1 MADPIGIASGIAG
14 LVTIAWQIVNLSHSY
29 ISDVR
34 SADRS
39 RARFEQ
45 ELLALTSVLL
55 QAEDACQEAE
65 SLGLV
70 APRPAA
76 LSANIV
82 SESHVQLL
90 DLRSEL
96 QKHSSRLI
104 WPFREKELRKHVDAL
119 QRLNAIFS
127 AFVTS
132 NVLSRVIRDLSE
144 DTSACIL
151 YFFCDF
157 SSRTQQS
164 TAVILRSI
172 LLQLAEQGDPAVLS
186 ELNKQRQSIGR
197 NFSTE
202 NLAQALHTTFLDH
215 KNIFLVLDAP
225 DELETP
231 KEIVSLL
238 QAFAEAGCKVCVTS
252 RDIPEVRGPLSAA
265 KHIHIRNASPE
276 DLATYIR
283 SRFAESDFCDALTAI
298 NDIVDAVVQRADGI
312 FLLAKLFLD
321 QLLELSTLKKIRKT
335 VKSLPVTVSEAFKTS
350 LERIEA
356 QPKDK
361 RELAHRLIRW
371 ITHSHRRLKAI
382 EVMHA
387 FAVDEDED
395 EDEIDSENC
404 PPLTMLLKVCAGLVT
419 ENPKD
424 GTIGMVHTSA
434 YEFFRSHYSNQYA
447 SIQVD
452 IAKTSLLYLSSQEMR
467 AGACE
472 NLESLDKRLEK
483 LPFLPYAAR
492 YWGKHIEIPDLEEQL
507 TSFIMTLIDDEALRS
522 SSFQVL
528 QNRHGLKSPGV
539 AEASFEMTPR
549 DQQPLHIAAYWGLEK
564 TAAALLAR
572 GDDPSVPD
580 SQGWTPLHWAVSNSN
595 SAIVKVLIDGGAR
608 LDATDSQGWTPLFWT
623 AFNDDIAILQQLL
636 ESGAQHLV
644 RDISGWT
651 ALKYAIS
658 RRHFGVVQ
666 VLVEHYKRYLA
677 RMRQDEN
684 NQARGL
690 SFEQER
696 DYVEASIEMV
706 ADMKNDEVPSLL
718 EKPDMAVEDYE
729 KLWSLGHFDR
739 TLHNIWRLREKAEMV
754 NGPDYYID
762 CYSGN
767 RPPPADDW
775 KSRLLHVA
783 IKAAQPLVLQLLI
796 ELGADVNFNA
806 SGRNVGGRTPL
817 HTASFR
823 KDPQFVEILLQHGA
837 DASTRDHSG
846 LTALHMAVM
855 HGFDDTVAMLLKWN
869 SDPNA
874 RSTSKKNS
882 RGARDW
888 SDEGRPSK
896 EDGVQMTPLM
906 LACGLVSLD
915 DESAFASSRIIELLI
930 ASHADANLKDYDEK
944 SCLLYAI
951 KSGHP
956 KIVRQ
961 LLDAGADVHSKDR
974 SGRNALHYAARYGN
988 LEVVKMVI
996 DAGAE
1001 ATIDKSGRN
1010 AFHHL
1015 TNRNDN
1021 SLKAEE
1027 IEGIIDLLAE
1037 KCGPGA
1043 MSADWDAPPVQ
1054 PMMTRP
1060 SSHTYTRCN
1069 YTFTPLSL
1077 ALKATSWKL
1086 FEALEE
1092 RGAAFNTTF
1101 PLDHLLFMP
1110 VHQLQ
1115 PRATR
1120 FLLDRGAWLSP
1131 EMYSVAHMFNLIELK
1146 KSPENLAPILEDLP
1160 RLKVDINAEDKYE
1173 KRTMLLATVQ
1183 HINSEV
1189 ATQSFLDAG
1198 ADPFK
1203 TDNKGLDAFLQA
1215 LLSRCD
1221 KALRCLIRHA
1231 HSHPRAGHWTTH
1243 LLPPPAAAAAD
1254 PAPSADFF
1262 ASICTALSLHGSL
1275 DALHGAPLGAPHGL
1289 DRQTLLQHFAALND
1303 LPRVQ
1308 TLLAH
1313 GASPEIPDQLGWR
1326 ALHTALHHNAPAVAA
1341 ALLAA
1346 GADPHAA
1353 TTRWRDA
1360 STKPSGLYAGN
1371 VWKGTP
1377 LHLAAMCGNVEAVAL
1392 LLARGVDVDAS
1403 TGVEWR
1409 SYNAGHGPSAL
1420 RIALD
1425 TGTFYGRVGSAL
1437 DGRRLRVA
1445 EMLVEAGAATVGV
1458 AEHLVDGDILAFG
1471 DFPALW
1477 KRLRG

>member
-14 LVTIAWQIVNLSHSY
+14 LVTVAWQIVNLSHSY

-70 APRPAA
+70 AQRPTA
-76 LSANIV
+76 LSANVV

-144 DTSACIL
+144 DSSACIV

-172 LLQLAEQGDPAVLS
+172 LLQLAEQGDSAVLS

-202 NLAQALHTTFLDH
+202 SLAQALHTTCLNH

-225 DELETP
+225 DELEHP

-283 SRFAESDFCDALTAI
+283 SRFAESDFCDALAAI

-335 VKSLPVTVSEAFKTS
+335 VKSLPVTVSEAFQTS

-371 ITHSHRRLKAI
+371 ITHSHRRLKAA

-395 EDEIDSENC
+395 EDEIDPENC

-419 ENPKD
+419 ENSKD

-434 YEFFRSHYSNQYA
+434 YEFFRSHYSNEYA

-472 NLESLDKRLEK
+472 NLESLDKRLQK

-507 TSFIMTLIDDEALRS
+507 TSSIMTLIDDEALRS

-539 AEASFEMTPR
+539 AEATFEMTPR

-580 SQGWTPLHWAVSNSN
+580 SQGWTPLHWAVSNGN
-595 SAIVKVLIDGGAR
+595 SAIVKVLVDGGAR

-623 AFNDDIAILQQLL
+623 AFNDDIAILHQLL

-666 VLVEHYKRYLA
+666 VLVEHYKRCLA
-677 RMRQDEN
+677 RMRQDED
-684 NQARGL
+684 NQAREL

-696 DYVEASIEMV
+696 DYVEASIEMA

-739 TLHNIWRLREKAEMV
+739 TLHNIWRLREKAEMI
-754 NGPDYYID
+754 NGPAHYLER
-762 CYSGN
+762 YSWN

-796 ELGADVNFNA
+796 ELGADVNFY
-806 SGRNVGGRTPL
+806 VGGRTPL

-823 KDPQFVEILLQHGA
+823 KDPRFVEILLQHGA

-855 HGFDDTVAMLLKWN
+855 NGFDDTVAMLLKWN

-874 RSTSKKNS
+874 RSTSK
-882 RGARDW
+882 RDPRTARDW

-896 EDGVQMTPLM
+896 EDGVQRTPLM

-915 DESAFASSRIIELLI
+915 DESESALASSRIIELLI

-961 LLDAGADVHSKDR
+961 LLDASADVNSKDR

-1001 ATIDKSGRN
+1001 ATIDKVGRN

-1015 TNRNDN
+1015 TSRNDKN
-1021 SLKAEE
+1021 LKAEE

-1043 MSADWDAPPVQ
+1043 MSADWNAPPGQ
-1054 PMMTRP
+1054 PMRERP
-1060 SSHTYTRCN
+1060 NYHSYTRSD
-1069 YTFTPLSL
+1069 YVFTPLTL
-1077 ALKATSWKL
+1077 ALKATSWTL
-1086 FEALEE
+1086 FEALED

-1101 PLDHLLFMP
+1101 PLDHLLFMA
-1110 VHQLQ
+1110 VYQLQ

-1131 EMYSVAHMFNLIELK
+1131 ETYSVTYMFNEKDL
-1146 KSPENLAPILEDLP
+1146 SDFPENLAPILADLP
-1160 RLKVDINAEDKYE
+1160 RLKVDINAEDEYN
-1173 KRTMLLATVQ
+1173 KRTMLLETVRS
-1183 HINSEV
+1183 IDSEAV
-1189 ATQSFLDAG
+1189 TQSFLDVG

-1203 TDNKGLDAFLQA
+1203 TDSKGLDAFLHA
-1215 LLSRCD
+1215 LLSRHD
-1221 KALRCLIRHA
+1221 EALRRLLHHA

-1243 LLPPPAAAAAD
+1243 LRPPAASNEAATP
-1254 PAPSADFF
+1254 PAASVF
-1262 ASICTALSLHGSL
+1262 ARICAALALDGTLNAPRGS
-1275 DALHGAPLGAPHGL
+1275 DG
-1289 DRQTLLQHFAALND
+1289 QTLLQHFAALGD

-1308 TLLAH
+1308 QLLAS
-1313 GASPEIPDQLGWR
+1313 GASPEIADAHGWR
-1326 ALHTALHHNAPAVAA
+1326 ALHVALHRNATGVATAL
-1341 ALLAA
+1341 LDA

-1353 TTRWRDA
+1353 TTHWRDGFV
-1360 STKPSGLYAGN
+1360 KPSGLYAGDA
-1371 VWKGTP
+1371 WAGRP
-1377 LHLAAMCGNVEAVAL
+1377 LHLAAMCGDGEAVAL
-1392 LLARGVDVDAS
+1392 LLAKGVDVDAG
-1403 TGVEWR
+1403 TGVVATGF
-1409 SYNAGHGPSAL
+1409 NAGHGPSAL

-1425 TGTFYGRVGSAL
+1425 TGTFYGRVGAAL
-1437 DGRRLRVA
+1437 DGGRLRVA
-1445 EMLVEAGAATVGV
+1445 EMLVEHGASTEGV
-1458 AEHLVDGDILAFG
+1458 AEHLVDGDILRFG
-1471 DFPALW
+1471 NYPALW
-1477 KRLRG
+1477 KRLRK